1 MKWLLLFLI
10 CTFSINAAVVM
21 IDQEL
26 IVGTRYGAE
35 KTWDYNYFIESDG
48 EQIIVSLNLMLTGN
62 LSLATPDVISF
73 WESSIENAW
82 STTRFEV
89 PIIVDVNFFTASS
102 PDLPPINYEIN
113 VQSGFAETDMV
124 NWSPAFIDFIDP
136 TAHEV
141 GHMFGLFDEFDG
153 GEYRAASVE
162 YRDTGGLMHMATG
175 STLDYYYDDF
185 NNWYLQ
191 DSQVPEPKILAGV
204 LIFLI
209 LVLLQKNRKNNI
221 RKKYSKEMSP
231 ILH

>member
-1 MKWLLLFLI
+1 MRWLLILGLLCWPI
-10 CTFSINAAVVM
+10 KAATVF
-21 IDQEL
+21 IDEEQ
-26 IVGTRYGAE
+26 IFGTKYGTE
-35 KTWDYNYFIESDG
+35 KTWDYNYFISFNGND
-48 EQIIVSLNLMLTGN
+48 ILVSLNLMLTGN

-73 WESSIENAW
+73 WENSIENTW
-82 STTRFEV
+82 YTNRFEV
-89 PIIVDVNFFTASS
+89 PIVVDVNFFTASS

-124 NWSPAFIDFIDP
+124 NWSPAFIDFVDP

-153 GEYRAASVE
+153 GEYRSASVE

-175 STLDYYYDDF
+175 PTLDHYYDDF

-191 DSQVPEPKILAGV
+191 ESQAPEPKIFAGV

-209 LVLLQKNRKNNI
+209 LALLQKNRKNNI

-231 ILH
+231 IVH